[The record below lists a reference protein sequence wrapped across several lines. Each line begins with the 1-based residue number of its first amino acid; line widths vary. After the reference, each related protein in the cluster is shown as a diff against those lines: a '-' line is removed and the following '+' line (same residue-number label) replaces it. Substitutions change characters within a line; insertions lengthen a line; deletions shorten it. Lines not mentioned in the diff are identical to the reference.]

1 MLNFSKKE
9 KIMFDLYV
17 IQGCPYCQKVIDFMN
32 ENNIIFNLID
42 ISSEENVFRLLSLGG
57 REQVPFLNDTQND
70 VSLYESDD
78 IIEYLKNRI
87 RIYDEQ

>member
-1 MLNFSKKE
+1 
-9 KIMFDLYV
+9 MFDLYV

>member
-1 MLNFSKKE
+1 
-9 KIMFDLYV
+9 MFDLYV

-42 ISSEENVFRLLSLGG
+42 TSSEENAFRLLSLGG

-87 RIYDEQ
+87 RFYDEQ